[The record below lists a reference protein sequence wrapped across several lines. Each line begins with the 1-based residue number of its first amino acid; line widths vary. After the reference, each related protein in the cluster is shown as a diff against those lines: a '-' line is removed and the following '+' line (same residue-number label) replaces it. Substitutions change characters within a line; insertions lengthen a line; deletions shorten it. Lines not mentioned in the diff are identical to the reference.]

1 MRWFFRAA
9 VACVVWPA
17 SAFCFNTGLMHAW
30 LINEKMNYQITAI
43 NVQKRNHQRV
53 NIFLDGEY
61 AFGLSRIVAAWLAV
75 GQEISDEKIARLKA
89 EDEHEVL
96 YLKSL
101 NFIQYRSRSTQEIR
115 RYLTKQAVGEDVV
128 ERILERLERAGLVDD
143 TQFAQTW
150 VENRSDLRPRSR
162 HALAYELRQRGVDPQ
177 AISEA
182 LEDVEDEPLA
192 LEAARK
198 QAHRYQELEW
208 RDFRQKLCAYLARRG
223 FNYSISVE
231 ATQKVWSENHAGQ
244 APDTDD
250 FK

>member
-1 MRWFFRAA
+1 MRWSFGAA
-9 VACVVWPA
+9 VACIVWPA
-17 SAFCFNTGLMHAW
+17 SAFCFNAWLTLAW
-30 LINEKMNYQITAI
+30 LIYEKMNYKITAI
-43 NVQKRNHQRV
+43 NVQKRNQQRV
-53 NIFLDGEY
+53 SIFLDGEY

-96 YLKSL
+96 YLKTL
-101 NFIQYRSRSTQEIR
+101 NFIQYRTRSSQEIR
-115 RYLTKQAVGEDVV
+115 RYLTKQAVGEDVF

-143 TQFAQTW
+143 TRFAQTW

-208 RDFRQKLCAYLARRG
+208 QDFRHKLCAYLARRG

-231 ATQKVWSENHAGQ
+231 AAQKVWFELHAGQ
-244 APDTDD
+244 TPDTND
-250 FK
+250 FE

>member
-1 MRWFFRAA
+1 M
-9 VACVVWPA
+9 ACIVWPA
-17 SAFCFNTGLMHAW
+17 SAFCFNAGLTRAW
-30 LINEKMNYQITAI
+30 IINEKMNYKITAI
-43 NVQKRNHQRV
+43 NVQKRNQKRV
-53 NIFLDGEY
+53 SIFLNGEY
-61 AFGLSRIVAAWLAV
+61 AFGLSRIVAAWLVV

-96 YLKSL
+96 YLKTL
-101 NFIQYRSRSTQEIR
+101 NFIQYRTRSSQELR

-128 ERILERLERAGLVDD
+128 KRILERLERAGLVDD
-143 TQFAQTW
+143 TRFAQAW

-198 QAHRYQELEW
+198 QAYRYQALEW
-208 RDFRQKLCAYLARRG
+208 QDFRQKLCAYLARRG

-231 ATQKVWSENHAGQ
+231 AAQKVWSENHAGQ
-244 APDTDD
+244 APDTND
-250 FK
+250 FA